1 MFIFL
6 SHIIDN
12 QNAEN
17 FSFINNSM
25 IWKVGDDRDTQFEID
40 SEKIEN
46 ARRNGM
52 ISYGSCSFQE
62 PIDDLTQLGWM

>member
-1 MFIFL
+1 M
-6 SHIIDN
+6 IDD

-17 FSFINNSM
+17 FSFGNDSM
-25 IWKVGDDRDTQFEID
+25 SWKVEDDRDTTFEID
-40 SEKIEN
+40 AEKIET
-46 ARRNGM
+46 ARKKGM

>member
-1 MFIFL
+1 M
-6 SHIIDN
+6 IDD

-17 FSFINNSM
+17 FNFSNDSLS
-25 IWKVGDDRDTQFEID
+25 WKVEDDRDTTFEID
-40 SEKIEN
+40 AEKIEN
-46 ARRNGM
+46 ARKKGM